1 MKEEQSDFLK
11 TAYKYGR
18 VKDLEEAFK
27 EFPVEEE
34 WHEGKIEKLFKIGKV
49 DREKIEEYKQSFY
62 DTLKENNQ

>member
-1 MKEEQSDFLK
+1 MKEELSGFLK

-34 WHEGKIEKLFKIGKV
+34 WHKGKV
-49 DREKIEEYKQSFY
+49 ENVLNEDSEKIEEYKQSFY
-62 DTLKENNQ
+62 DILKDNNQ